1 MALYSR
7 PRNTRVLVVSLV
19 MASLLTITIDYRGGQ
34 TGPLESAGEA
44 AQTVVALAQRG
55 VSAMVRPVSNFFS
68 GLAHVGSLRAENDR
82 LRQQIQALENQVG
95 QGTTQQRQLTEL
107 RKLLD
112 IREQIDPRQSVT
124 ATVIAESPDNFHY
137 TITVD
142 QGSAEGVKLD
152 MAVVS
157 GDGLVG
163 HVIEVTSHASVVQLI
178 IDPDSS
184 VAGRL
189 SASGKT
195 GVVDGQQNRPLTMGL
210 VGADVQVS
218 PNEQVV
224 TSGYRLPGGL
234 TSIYPKDIPIGF
246 VSHVYARTGILQ
258 KTIEIRPAVDFGA
271 LDTVLIIIRS

>member
-1 MALYSR
+1 
-7 PRNTRVLVVSLV
+7 
-19 MASLLTITIDYRGGQ
+19 
-34 TGPLESAGEA
+34 
-44 AQTVVALAQRG
+44 
-55 VSAMVRPVSNFFS
+55 
-68 GLAHVGSLRAENDR
+68 VGSLRAENDA
-82 LRQQIQALENQVG
+82 LRQQIHALENQLG
-95 QGTTQQRQLTEL
+95 QSTTQQRQLTEL
-107 RKLLD
+107 KKLLD
-112 IREQIDPRQSVT
+112 MRDQIDPRQSVP

-142 QGSAEGVKLD
+142 RGSADGVKVD
-152 MAVVS
+152 MPVVS

-163 HVIEVTSHASVVQLI
+163 HVIEVAAHASVIQLI

-210 VGADVQVS
+210 VGPGVNVS

-246 VSHVYARTGILQ
+246 VSHVYGRTGILQ
-258 KTIEIRPAVDFGA
+258 QTIEIRPAVDFGA

>member
-7 PRNTRVLVVSLV
+7 PRNTRVLVISLI

-34 TGPLESAGEA
+34 TGPLESAGETA
-44 AQTVVALAQRG
+44 LSVVAIFQRG
-55 VSAMVRPVSNFFS
+55 VSAMVRPVSNFFT

-82 LRQQIQALENQVG
+82 LREQIRALENQMG
-95 QGTTQQRQLTEL
+95 QSTTMQRQLTEL
-107 RKLLD
+107 KKLLAMRD
-112 IREQIDPRQSVT
+112 QIAPRQSVT

-142 QGSAEGVKLD
+142 RGSADGVQLD
-152 MAVVS
+152 MPAVS
-157 GDGLVG
+157 GDVLVG
-163 HVIEVTSHASVVQLI
+163 HVIEVAAHASVVQLI

-184 VAGRL
+184 VGGRL

-210 VGADVQVS
+210 VGPDVTIA

-246 VSHVYARTGILQ
+246 VSHVYGRTGILE

-271 LDTVLIIIRS
+271 LETVLIIIRS